1 MTTPTTAVTLHVST
15 PSGAPVEGATLFAV
29 LSAPTTYQGAVVP
42 VRTLAKTDAT
52 GRAVLAVFP
61 NALGTNATTY
71 TFVVQH
77 KSFASV
83 LYSAVTVPV
92 AAVVSLE
99 SLVGGRG
106 PENNYV
112 RGAMVLDGLQTYLNG
127 NELVLVE

>member
-1 MTTPTTAVTLHVST
+1 MTTPTTAVTLTVRT
-15 PSGAPVEGATLFAV
+15 PAGSPIEGATLFAL
-29 LSAPTTYQGAVVP
+29 LSATTTYQGTVVP
-42 VRTLAKTDAT
+42 VRGMAKTDAS

-61 NALGTNATTY
+61 NALGSARTTY

-83 LYSAVTVPV
+83 SYAGVTVPV

-99 SLVGGRG
+99 SLTGGQG
-106 PENNYV
+106 PANNYV
-112 RGAMVLDGLQTYLNG
+112 SGALVLDGLQTYLNG